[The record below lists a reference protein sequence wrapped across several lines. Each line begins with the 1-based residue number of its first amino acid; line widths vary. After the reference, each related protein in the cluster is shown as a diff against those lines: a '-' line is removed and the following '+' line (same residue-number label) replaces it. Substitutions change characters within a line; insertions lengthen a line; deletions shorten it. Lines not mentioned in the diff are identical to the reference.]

1 MRPCIRAL
9 VVAVLVCLASPA
21 SESPFDIVPPPFN
34 LDSELLQVA
43 SDLQLPGGAV
53 LPAGAYRVV
62 IRQQLLKYVARP
74 DASLGYWPGPAI
86 QLWPSE
92 RPMLSQLPLF
102 YFALKTATEVSVVYD
117 LPFKQPPDPSLGYW
131 PGPAIQLWPA
141 QRSLRPDLSFYFS
154 LKTAREAKVI
164 YDLPFKQAPGN
175 KRVGLPGRAWTPLV
189 RNGQLIGLTHRSQTL
204 RVTDARRAAAAS
216 RQ

>member
-74 DASLGYWPGPAI
+74 DA
-86 QLWPSE
+86 
-92 RPMLSQLPLF
+92 
-102 YFALKTATEVSVVYD
+102 
-117 LPFKQPPDPSLGYW
+117 SLGYW